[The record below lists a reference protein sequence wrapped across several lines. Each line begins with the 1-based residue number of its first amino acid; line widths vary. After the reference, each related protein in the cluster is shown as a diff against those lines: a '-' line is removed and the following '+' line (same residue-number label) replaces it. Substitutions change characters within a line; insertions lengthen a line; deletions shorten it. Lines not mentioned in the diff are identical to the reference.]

1 MKEILAIRDKKANV
15 YLPPFFTDNANTAR
29 RSLALPAN
37 SDESFIG
44 LYPEDY
50 DVYRLGHFDEQTG
63 RFDILPA
70 AEFCFSVSE
79 LVKKQP
85 SDSADVEQSYGFIKK
100 PEVKTDVK
108 DNEPANA

>member
-1 MKEILAIRDKKANV
+1 MKEILAIRDKKANT

-29 RSLALPAN
+29 RSLMLPAN

-44 LYPEDY
+44 LYPDDY

-63 RFDILPA
+63 KFDILTA

-79 LVKKQP
+79 LVKKL
-85 SDSADVEQSYGFIKK
+85 
-100 PEVKTDVK
+100 PEVKTDDK
-108 DNEPANA
+108 NTEPAAC